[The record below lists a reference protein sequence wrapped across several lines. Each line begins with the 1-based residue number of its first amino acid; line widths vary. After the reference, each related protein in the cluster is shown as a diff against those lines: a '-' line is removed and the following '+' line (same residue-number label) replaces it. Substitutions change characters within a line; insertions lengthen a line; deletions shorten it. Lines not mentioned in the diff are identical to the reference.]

1 MCGGPKSR
9 VRPRLG
15 AAWVAGLEQEGK
27 LSGPD
32 ARISDRSERGGVRTM
47 RREWASR
54 LPGIAV
60 PGALGDQAR
69 PTIQECAVRPDWPL
83 AGPGEGLVESGRFRG
98 KGRSRD
104 GAREVGS
111 RIRLQDEGADD
122 GKDAQ
127 GTQSRKAVL
136 APTNPAPELRCGVGK
151 EIALQAEVGFAVAV
165 TIRFVVHE
173 SVGF

>member
-1 MCGGPKSR
+1 
-9 VRPRLG
+9 
-15 AAWVAGLEQEGK
+15 
-27 LSGPD
+27 
-32 ARISDRSERGGVRTM
+32 M

-83 AGPGEGLVESGRFRG
+83 AGPGEGLVESGL
-98 KGRSRD
+98 SRD

-136 APTNPAPELRCGVGK
+136 VPTNPAPELRCGVGK